1 MLDLKDGE
9 KEKHQ
14 VLADL
19 LQNSD
24 KVQFLII
31 KYLFY
36 FKIWITTFVSCR
48 NLCIKVT

>member
-36 FKIWITTFVSCR
+36 FK
-48 NLCIKVT
+48 L